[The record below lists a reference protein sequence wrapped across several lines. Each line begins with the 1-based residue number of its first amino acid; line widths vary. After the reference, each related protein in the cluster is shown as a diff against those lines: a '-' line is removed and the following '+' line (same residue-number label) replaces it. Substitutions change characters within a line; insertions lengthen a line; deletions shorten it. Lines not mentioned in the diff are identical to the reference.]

1 MPDEEWLSTGEAAEI
16 LGVSSERVR
25 QLAQSG
31 KLPAR
36 RTPAGWIIPISAVA
50 NLQLPGRGRLITPK
64 TAWQVITALDV
75 RANIAAAKQ
84 AIADRRARYR
94 IMGLIDDLP
103 DPENQPEPWR
113 RVLGGRGYSTR
124 MRAHRGVV
132 QHAAADSRV
141 AVGGSDA
148 MPGRYGLTKGRT
160 VLYVS
165 NAIEADVTAQ
175 YHLSPDRTGQ
185 ITLVTVPA
193 GLEPRG
199 GFPVPAPAAAA
210 DLLDEDDPRAR
221 HAGANYLKTC
231 VTELRDTGWLH
242 YADQR

>member
-1 MPDEEWLSTGEAAEI
+1 VPDEEWLSTGEAAEI

-31 KLPAR
+31 KIPAR
-36 RTPAGWIIPISAVA
+36 RTSAGWIVPISAVA

-64 TAWQVITALDV
+64 TAWQVITVLDM
-75 RANIAAAKQ
+75 RANIAAAREI
-84 AIADRRARYR
+84 IADRRARYR

-103 DPENQPEPWR
+103 DPEKQPGPWH

-124 MRAHRGVV
+124 MRAHRGVL
-132 QHAAADSRV
+132 QHAAADPRV

-148 MPGRYGLTKGRT
+148 MPDKYGLTKGRT

-165 NAIEADVTAQ
+165 NATEADLTAH
-175 YHLSPDRTGQ
+175 YHLRPDRAGQ
-185 ITLVTVPA
+185 VTLVTVPA

-199 GFPVPAPAAAA
+199 GSPVPAPAAAA

-221 HAGANYLKTC
+221 HAGAAYLKAC
-231 VTELRDTGWLH
+231 VNELRVTGWLTL
-242 YADQR
+242 R

>member
-31 KLPAR
+31 KIPAR
-36 RTPAGWIIPISAVA
+36 RTSAGWIIPISAVA

-64 TAWQVITALDV
+64 TAWQVITVLDI
-75 RANIAAAKQ
+75 RANIAAAG
-84 AIADRRARYR
+84 IIEDRRARYR
-94 IMGLIDDLP
+94 ILGLIDDLP
-103 DPENQPEPWR
+103 DPENQPGPWQ

-124 MRAHRGVV
+124 MRAHRGVL
-132 QHAAADSRV
+132 QHVAADPRV

-148 MPGRYGLTKGRT
+148 LPDKHGLTKGRT

-165 NAIEADVTAQ
+165 NAIAADVTAQ
-175 YHLSPDRTGQ
+175 YHLRPDLVGQ
-185 ITLVTVPA
+185 VTLVTVPT

-199 GFPVPAPAAAA
+199 GSPVPAPAGAA
-210 DLLDEDDPRAR
+210 DLLDEDDPRASQ
-221 HAGANYLKTC
+221 AGATYLKAC
-231 VTELRDTGWLH
+231 VNELRDAGLLTL
-242 YADQR
+242 ADQR